1 MTPKADTPDGRYVL
15 NTVQRPTTPFDPAPE
30 ISEYAA
36 TLSGKKS
43 FVELHRGATP
53 GEIVVKSLDGTT
65 LGTMTDSSYA
75 VYGDVIEQI
84 IDDGLVPCVESTIE
98 ILDSHVSSWLHFRQD
113 VNDLTWGQYRPRR
126 KNHYGVSESTKAAL
140 RESRRVLAEIEAEKK
155 LRAAHAEFEK
165 RRKTGLFAKLRKKAT
180 YAENRRIWEDIAA
193 EFRVPVD
200 QAPESMAV

>member
-1 MTPKADTPDGRYVL
+1 MKPNADTPDGRYIL
-15 NTVQRPTTPFDPAPE
+15 NTVQRPTTPFTPAPG
-30 ISEYAA
+30 IADYVA
-36 TLSGKKS
+36 TLNGKKS
-43 FVELHRGATP
+43 FVELHRGSAP
-53 GEIVVKSLDGTT
+53 GEIVVKSLDGAT
-65 LGTMTDSSYA
+65 LGTMTESSYD

-98 ILDSHVSSWLHFRQD
+98 ILNSHVSSWLHFRQD
-113 VNDLTWGQYRPRR
+113 VNDLTWGQYNPRR
-126 KNHYGVSESTKAAL
+126 KSHYGVSESTKAAL

-180 YAENRRIWEDIAA
+180 YAENRRIWEDVAA

-200 QAPESMAV
+200 QAPDSMVV